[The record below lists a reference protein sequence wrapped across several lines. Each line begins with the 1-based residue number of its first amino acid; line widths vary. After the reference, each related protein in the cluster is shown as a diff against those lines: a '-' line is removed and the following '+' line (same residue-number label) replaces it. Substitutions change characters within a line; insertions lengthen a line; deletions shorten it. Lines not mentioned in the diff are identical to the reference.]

1 LLIDEDEYKSPV
13 FVEFDDDATRIWKKF
28 VDILIND
35 DKNEKRKRTAEYIEL
50 RNQMGQY
57 MIDVPEKQIQA
68 ADLQETNGIY
78 KINRKDI
85 GILYEEEKGFVT

>member
-1 LLIDEDEYKSPV
+1 MPDSIFKNT
-13 FVEFDDDATRIWKKF
+13 ACI
-28 VDILIND
+28 INE
-35 DKNEKRKRTAEYIEL
+35 DKNEKRKSRTAEYIEL

-68 ADLQETNGIY
+68 ADLQEINGIY
-78 KINRKDI
+78 KINSKNI